1 MATDSIVGGLFG
13 MTPEMYQQT
22 QNQNALKQASE
33 LAQLDPFA
41 LAKTGI
47 GYGANRLA
55 GAIGGALGGQ
65 DPQLQLI
72 SMRNAVMKEINPN
85 DPESIMSGAQRLAP
99 FDPQGANS
107 LATMAREAT
116 LKASQVTKNLREG
129 RAAGI
134 GPEGMRAQREA
145 QLQQALRQ
153 LQSEGVEQTP
163 EVKNTIQLYKD
174 ELSALQ
180 RGGQGGLPTIAKLQ
194 SYRQSLVD
202 QLGENH
208 PKVKEVDQ
216 AIKAETQG
224 KGTVVN
230 VGLSTV
236 DKESNLRKDFTTETK
251 PFTTAINAADKID
264 RLLRSNTS
272 LGDIIAKKQ
281 FAKVAGDNNISNKDV
296 AELANY
302 GDLGQRLAGTL
313 SQFFEGK
320 YTQGQR
326 EEALSLVNQL
336 KGDATSQYSTI
347 QNDYVNRAKAENL
360 PNKTSKF
367 IAPDLPIKAQV
378 ALPPEGTKL
387 RNKKTNKIEI
397 VRGGKLVPAE

>member
-1 MATDSIVGGLFG
+1 MAQDSMMANLFG
-13 MTPEMYQQT
+13 VSPEIYQQ
-22 QNQNALKQASE
+22 NQQDLARKQGIE
-33 LAQLDPFA
+33 FAQLDPYERVNAMAYTQGRGLGSTIGNLLGVQDPVMKLMSQRAELGQQFDLSTPQGFKG
-41 LAKTGI
+41 LAKEL
-47 GYGANRLA
+47 LA
-55 GAIGGALGGQ
+55 
-65 DPQLQLI
+65 
-72 SMRNAVMKEINPN
+72 RN
-85 DPESIMSGAQRLAP
+85 
-99 FDPQGANS
+99 DPQGAQIALQKGS
-107 LATMAREAT
+107 ELELRE
-116 LKASQVTKNLREG
+116 SQISKNLRES

-153 LQSEGVEQTP
+153 LKDAEQTP
-163 EVKNTIQLYKD
+163 EVKNAIQLYTD

-180 RGGQGGLPTIAKLQ
+180 RGGQGGLPAIAKLQ
-194 SYRQSLVD
+194 SYRDSLVA
-202 QLGENH
+202 QFGENH

-224 KGTVVN
+224 KGTTVN

-251 PFTTAINAADKID
+251 TITTAISAADKIEK
-264 RLLRSNTS
+264 LLKSNTS

-326 EEALSLVNQL
+326 EEALTLINQL
-336 KGDATSQYSTI
+336 KTDASSQYSTI
-347 QNDYVNRAKAENL
+347 QKDYRNRADAEKL
-360 PNKTSKF
+360 PPKTSQF
-367 IAPDLPIKAQV
+367 IAPDLPIKQQA

-387 RNKKTNKIEI
+387 RNKKTGKIEI

>member
-1 MATDSIVGGLFG
+1 MADSIMAGLFG
-13 MTPEMYQQT
+13 TSEAYQT
-22 QNQNALKQASE
+22 QQSKEALGRAAE
-33 LAQLDPFA
+33 LAQMNPFQSA
-41 LAKTGI
+41 RTGLI
-47 GYGANRLA
+47 FGGNQL
-55 GAIGGALGGQ
+55 GGLIGGALGGQ

-72 SMRNAVMKEINPN
+72 SQRNSVMREINPN
-85 DPESIMSGAQRLAP
+85 DPESIMAGAQKLAQ
-99 FDPQGANS
+99 FDPQGATA
-107 LATMAREAT
+107 LATMAREAEVK
-116 LKASQVTKNLREG
+116 LSQVAKNMRESH
-129 RAAGI
+129 AAGV

-153 LQSEGVEQTP
+153 LKVAPQSP
-163 EVKNTIQLYKD
+163 EVKNAIQLYTD

-180 RGGQGGLPTIAKLQ
+180 RGGQGGLPAIAKLQ
-194 SYRQSLVD
+194 SYRDALVS
-202 QLGENH
+202 QFGENH

-224 KGTVVN
+224 KGTTVN

-251 PFTTAINAADKID
+251 PITTAISAADKIEK
-264 RLLRSNTS
+264 LLKSNSS

-326 EEALSLVNQL
+326 EEALTLIGQL
-336 KGDATSQYSTI
+336 KNDASSQYSTI
-347 QNDYVNRAKAENL
+347 QKEYRNRADAEKL
-360 PNKTSKF
+360 PAKTSQF
-367 IAPDLPIKAQV
+367 IAPDLPIKAQ
-378 ALPPEGTKL
+378 ASLPPEGTKL
-387 RNKKTNKIEI
+387 RNKKTGKIEI

>member
-1 MATDSIVGGLFG
+1 MAQDSMMANLFG
-13 MTPEMYQQT
+13 VSPEIYQQ
-22 QNQNALKQASE
+22 NQQDLARRQGIE
-33 LAQLDPFA
+33 FAQLDPYERVNA
-41 LAKTGI
+41 MAYTQGRQAGNVVGGLLGVQDPTMKLLSQRVELGQKYDLTTPQGYKSLAKEL
-47 GYGANRLA
+47 LA
-55 GAIGGALGGQ
+55 K
-65 DPQLQLI
+65 
-72 SMRNAVMKEINPN
+72 N
-85 DPESIMSGAQRLAP
+85 
-99 FDPQGANS
+99 DPQGAQIA
-107 LATMAREAT
+107 LQRATEQE
-116 LKASQVTKNLREG
+116 LKESQITKNLREG
-129 RAAGI
+129 RAASV

-153 LQSEGVEQTP
+153 LKDAEKTP
-163 EVKNTIQLYKD
+163 EVINAIQLYTD

-180 RGGQGGLPTIAKLQ
+180 RGGQGGLPAIAKLQ
-194 SYRQSLVD
+194 SYRQSLVE

-216 AIKAETQG
+216 AIKAEIQG
-224 KGTVVN
+224 KGTTVN

-236 DKESNLRKDFTTETK
+236 DKESNLRKDFTLETK
-251 PFTTAINAADKID
+251 PLTTAISSADKIEK
-264 RLLRSNTS
+264 LLKSNTS

-326 EEALSLVNQL
+326 EEALTLVNQL
-336 KGDATSQYSTI
+336 KGDAANQYSTI
-347 QNDYVNRAKAENL
+347 QKDYRNRAVAENL
-360 PNKTSKF
+360 PEKTSQF
-367 IAPDLPIKAQV
+367 IAPDLPIKQSIQ
-378 ALPPEGTKL
+378 LPPEGTKL
-387 RNKKTNKIEI
+387 RNKKTGKIEI

>member
-1 MATDSIVGGLFG
+1 MADSIVGGLFG
-13 MTPEMYQQT
+13 MTPEMYQQE
-22 QNQNALKQASE
+22 QNQQALGQAAK
-33 LAQLDPFA
+33 LAQMSPFE

-72 SMRNAVMKEINPN
+72 SARNAVMREANPN
-85 DPESIMSGAQRLAP
+85 DPESLMAAAQKLAP
-99 FDPQGANS
+99 FDPQGAS
-107 LATMAREAT
+107 LVANAAREAQVK
-116 LKASQVTKNLREG
+116 LSQVTKNLRES
-129 RAAGI
+129 RAAGV

-153 LQSEGVEQTP
+153 LKDAEKTP
-163 EVKNTIQLYKD
+163 EVQNAIQLYTD

-180 RGGQGGLPTIAKLQ
+180 RGDQGGLPTIAKLQ

-224 KGTVVN
+224 KGTTVN

-236 DKESNLRKDFTTETK
+236 DKESNLRNNFTAETK
-251 PFTTAINAADKID
+251 PLTTAILAADKIE
-264 RLLRSNTS
+264 RLLKSNSS

-281 FAKVAGDNNISNKDV
+281 FNKVAGDNNISNKDV
-296 AELANY
+296 TELANY

-326 EEALSLVNQL
+326 EEALSLVSQL
-336 KGDATSQYSTI
+336 KGDATEKYSVI
-347 QNDYVNRAKAENL
+347 QKDYKGRADAEKL
-360 PNKTSKF
+360 PEKTSKF
-367 IAPDLPIKAQV
+367 IAPDLPIKQQA

-387 RNKKTNKIEI
+387 RNKKTGKIEI

>member
-1 MATDSIVGGLFG
+1 MAQDIVGGLFG
-13 MTPEMYQQT
+13 ITPEMYQQNVGENIL
-22 QNQNALKQASE
+22 QQGVQMGQ
-33 LAQLDPFA
+33 LAPDAF
-41 LAKTGI
+41 GR
-47 GYGANRLA
+47 ANVYA
-55 GAIGGALGGQ
+55 GAAQIGRGISGVMGAQ
-65 DPQLQLI
+65 DPQLRLI
-72 SMRNAVMKEINPN
+72 SARNAVLREVDPT
-85 DPESIMSGAQRLAP
+85 DPESIMAGAQKLAQV
-99 FDPQGANS
+99 DPEGANK
-107 LATMAREAT
+107 LAILAREAT

-129 RAAGI
+129 RAAGV

-153 LQSEGVEQTP
+153 LNAAPQSP
-163 EVKNTIQLYKD
+163 EVQNAIQLYTD

-202 QLGENH
+202 QLGADD
-208 PKVKEVDQ
+208 PKVKEVEQ
-216 AIKAETQG
+216 AIKAEIQG
-224 KGTVVN
+224 KGTTVN

-236 DKESNLRKDFTTETK
+236 DKEANLRKDFTNETK
-251 PFTTAINAADKID
+251 PLTTALSAADKIEK
-264 RLLRSNTS
+264 LLRTNTS

-281 FAKVAGDNNISNKDV
+281 FNKVAGDNNISNKDV

-336 KGDATSQYSTI
+336 KGDASNQYSTI
-347 QNDYVNRAKAENL
+347 QKQYRTRVDAEKL
-360 PNKTSKF
+360 PPKTAEF
-367 IAPDLPIKAQV
+367 VAPDLAIKTQT

-387 RNKKTNKIEI
+387 RNKKTGTIEI

>member
-13 MTPEMYQQT
+13 MTPEMYQQQ

-55 GAIGGALGGQ
+55 GAVGSMLGGQ

-72 SMRNAVMKEINPN
+72 SMRNTVMKEINPN
-85 DPESIMSGAQRLAP
+85 DPESIMSGAQKLAQ
-99 FDPQGANS
+99 FDPQGANA
-107 LATMAREAT
+107 LATMAREAQVK
-116 LKASQVTKNLREG
+116 LSQVTKNLREG
-129 RAAGI
+129 RAAGV

-145 QLQQALRQ
+145 QLQQSLRQ
-153 LQSEGVEQTP
+153 LKEAEQTP
-163 EVKNTIQLYKD
+163 EIKNAIQLFTD
-174 ELSALQ
+174 ELTALQ
-180 RGGQGGLPTIAKLQ
+180 RGGQGGQPAIAKLQ
-194 SYRQSLVD
+194 AYRDSLIE
-202 QLGENH
+202 QLGANH
-208 PKVKEVDQ
+208 PKVQEVNQ

-224 KGTVVN
+224 KGTTVN

-360 PNKTSKF
+360 PDKTSKF
-367 IAPDLPIKAQV
+367 IAPDLPIKAQA

>member
-1 MATDSIVGGLFG
+1 
-13 MTPEMYQQT
+13 
-22 QNQNALKQASE
+22 
-33 LAQLDPFA
+33 
-41 LAKTGI
+41 
-47 GYGANRLA
+47 
-55 GAIGGALGGQ
+55 
-65 DPQLQLI
+65 
-72 SMRNAVMKEINPN
+72 MKEINPN
-85 DPESIMSGAQRLAP
+85 DPESIMSGAQKLAQ
-99 FDPQGANS
+99 FDPQGATA
-107 LATMAREAT
+107 LATMAREAQVK
-116 LKASQVTKNLREG
+116 LSQVTKNLREG
-129 RAAGI
+129 RAAGV

-145 QLQQALRQ
+145 QLQQSLRQ
-153 LQSEGVEQTP
+153 LKDAEQTP
-163 EVKNTIQLYKD
+163 EVKNAIQLFTD
-174 ELSALQ
+174 ELTALQ

-216 AIKAETQG
+216 TIKAETQG

-236 DKESNLRKDFTTETK
+236 DKESNLRKDFVTETK

-326 EEALSLVNQL
+326 EEALSLANQL

-360 PNKTSKF
+360 PDKTSKF
-367 IAPDLPIKAQV
+367 IAPDLPIKAQA

>member
-1 MATDSIVGGLFG
+1 MADSIVGGLFG
-13 MTPEMYQQT
+13 ITPEMYQQSKAE
-22 QNQNALKQASE
+22 QG
-33 LAQLDPFA
+33 LAQGEQL
-41 LAKTGI
+41 
-47 GYGANRLA
+47 GAMSPDAFGRSMLYA
-55 GAIGGALGGQ
+55 GGAQLGRGIGGALGAV

-72 SMRNAVMKEINPN
+72 SMRNTVMKEINPN
-85 DPESIMSGAQRLAP
+85 DPESIMSGAQKLAQ
-99 FDPQGANS
+99 FDPQGANA
-107 LATMAREAT
+107 LATMAREAQVK
-116 LKASQVTKNLREG
+116 LSQVTKNLREG
-129 RAAGI
+129 RAAGV

-145 QLQQALRQ
+145 QLQQSLRQ
-153 LQSEGVEQTP
+153 LKEAEQTP
-163 EVKNTIQLYKD
+163 EIKNAIQLFTD
-174 ELSALQ
+174 ELTALQ

-236 DKESNLRKDFTTETK
+236 DKESNLRKDFVTETK

-326 EEALSLVNQL
+326 EEALSLANQL

-360 PNKTSKF
+360 PDKTSKF
-367 IAPDLPIKAQV
+367 IAPDLPIKAQA

>member
-1 MATDSIVGGLFG
+1 MADSILGGLFG
-13 MTPEMYQQT
+13 ITPEAYQAQ
-22 QNQNALKQASE
+22 QNKEALAQSSQ
-33 LAQLDPFA
+33 LGQLDPFS
-41 LAKTGI
+41 LARTGLIYGGRQI
-47 GYGANRLA
+47 G
-55 GAIGGALGGQ
+55 GAIAGALGGG

-72 SMRNAVMKEINPN
+72 SARNAVMREVDPNNPQ
-85 DPESIMSGAQRLAP
+85 SIMAGAQKLAQ
-99 FDPQGANS
+99 FDPQGANA
-107 LATMAREAT
+107 LATMAREAEV
-116 LKASQVTKNLREG
+116 KMSQVVKNMREG
-129 RAAGI
+129 RAAGV

-153 LQSEGVEQTP
+153 LKTAEQSP
-163 EVKNTIQLYKD
+163 EVQNAIQLYTD

-180 RGGQGGLPTIAKLQ
+180 RGGQGGLPAIAKLQ
-194 SYRQSLVD
+194 SYKDTLVD
-202 QLGENH
+202 QLGPDH
-208 PKVKEVDQ
+208 PKVKEVEQ

-224 KGTVVN
+224 KGTTVN

-236 DKESNLRKDFTTETK
+236 DKEANLRKDFTNETK
-251 PFTTAINAADKID
+251 PLTTALSAADKIEK
-264 RLLRSNTS
+264 LLRTNTS

-281 FAKVAGDNNISNKDV
+281 FNKVAGDNNISNKDV

-336 KGDATSQYSTI
+336 KGDASSQYSTI
-347 QNDYVNRAKAENL
+347 QKQYRTRVDAEKL
-360 PNKTSKF
+360 PPKTAEF
-367 IAPDLPIKAQV
+367 VAPDLAIKTQT

>member
-1 MATDSIVGGLFG
+1 MADSIVAGLFG
-13 MTPEMYQQT
+13 TPEAYQT
-22 QNQNALKQASE
+22 EQNKQA
-33 LAQLDPFA
+33 LAQAVQLGQLDPFSSA
-41 LAKTGI
+41 RTSLI
-47 GYGANRLA
+47 YGGRQLA
-55 GAIGGALGGQ
+55 GALGAQ
-65 DPQLQLI
+65 DPMLQLI
-72 SMRNAVMKEINPN
+72 SQRNAVMREVNPN
-85 DPESIMSGAQRLAP
+85 DPESIMAGAQKLAQ
-99 FDPQGANS
+99 FDPQGATA
-107 LATMAREAT
+107 LATMAREAEVK
-116 LKASQVTKNLREG
+116 LSQVVKNMREG
-129 RAAGI
+129 RAAGV

-153 LQSEGVEQTP
+153 LRAAPQSP
-163 EVKNTIQLYKD
+163 EVQNAIQLYTD

-180 RGGQGGLPTIAKLQ
+180 RGGQGGLPAIAKLQ

-216 AIKAETQG
+216 AIKAEIQG
-224 KGTVVN
+224 KGTTVN

-251 PFTTAINAADKID
+251 TLTTAILAAEKIEK
-264 RLLRSNTS
+264 LLKTNSS

-336 KGDATSQYSTI
+336 KGDATDKYSVI
-347 QNDYVNRAKAENL
+347 QKDYKDRAVAENL
-360 PNKTSKF
+360 PEKTSKF
-367 IAPDLPIKAQV
+367 IAPDLPIKTQIS
-378 ALPPEGTKL
+378 LPPEGTKL
-387 RNKKTNKIEI
+387 RNKKTGKIEI

>member
-13 MTPEMYQQT
+13 MTPESYQDTRQLLE
-22 QNQNALKQASE
+22 QRQALAQ
-33 LAQLDPFA
+33 AQLDPYEA
-41 LAKTGI
+41 VNYMA
-47 GYGANRLA
+47 ARA
-55 GAIGGALGGQ
+55 GQQLGRGIGGALGAE
-65 DPQLQLI
+65 DPQLRLI
-72 SMRNAVMKEINPN
+72 SARNAVMREVNPN
-85 DPESIMSGAQRLAP
+85 DPESIMAGAQKLAP
-99 FDPQGANS
+99 FDPQGATA
-107 LATMAREAT
+107 LATMAREAEVRI
-116 LKASQVTKNLREG
+116 SQVVKNMREG
-129 RAAGI
+129 RAAGV

-153 LQSEGVEQTP
+153 LKDAEQTP
-163 EVKNTIQLYKD
+163 EVKNAIQLYTD

-180 RGGQGGLPTIAKLQ
+180 RGGQGSLPEIAKLQ
-194 SYRQSLVD
+194 TYRQSLVD
-202 QLGENH
+202 QFGENH
-208 PKVKEVDQ
+208 PKIKQVDR
-216 AIKAETQG
+216 AIESAIQG
-224 KGTVVN
+224 KGTTVN

-236 DKESNLRKDFTTETK
+236 DKESNLRKDFTLETK
-251 PFTTAINAADKID
+251 PLTTAISSADKIEK
-264 RLLRSNTS
+264 LLKSNTS

-336 KGDATSQYSTI
+336 KGDAANQYSTI
-347 QNDYVNRAKAENL
+347 QKDYRNRAEAENL
-360 PNKTSKF
+360 PEKTSKF
-367 IAPDLPIKAQV
+367 IAPDLPIKQSIQ
-378 ALPPEGTKL
+378 LPPEGTKL
-387 RNKKTNKIEI
+387 RNKKTGKIEI

>member
-1 MATDSIVGGLFG
+1 MEQNIVGGLFG
-13 MTPEMYQQT
+13 LTPEMYQQ
-22 QNQNALKQASE
+22 N
-33 LAQLDPFA
+33 LAQQELQQ
-41 LAKTGI
+41 GI
-47 GYGANRLA
+47 NLSSLSAGQAGNAMLYAGGAQLGR
-55 GAIGGALGGQ
+55 GIGGALGGQ

-72 SMRNAVMKEINPN
+72 SARNAVLREVDPT
-85 DPESIMSGAQRLAP
+85 DPESLMNGARRLAQ
-99 FDPQGANS
+99 FDPQGATS
-107 LATMAREAT
+107 LATMAREAQVK
-116 LKASQVTKNLREG
+116 LSQVVRNTREG

-145 QLQQALRQ
+145 QLQQTLRQ

-163 EVKNTIQLYKD
+163 EVKNSIQLYKD

-180 RGGQGGLPTIAKLQ
+180 RGGQGGLPAIAKLQ
-194 SYRQSLVD
+194 SYKDTLVE
-202 QLGENH
+202 QLGADH
-208 PKVKEVDQ
+208 PKVKEVEQ

-224 KGTVVN
+224 KGTTVN

-236 DKESNLRKDFTTETK
+236 DKEANLRKDFTNETK
-251 PFTTAINAADKID
+251 PLTTALSAADKIEK
-264 RLLRSNTS
+264 LLRTNTS

-281 FAKVAGDNNISNKDV
+281 FNKVAGDNNISNKDV

-336 KGDATSQYSTI
+336 KSDASNQYSTI
-347 QNDYVNRAKAENL
+347 QKQYRTRVDAEKL
-360 PNKTSKF
+360 PPKTAEF
-367 IAPDLPIKAQV
+367 VAPDLAIKTQT
-378 ALPPEGTKL
+378 ALPSEGTKL
-387 RNKKTNKIEI
+387 RNKKTGKIEI

>member
-1 MATDSIVGGLFG
+1 MAQDSMMANLFG
-13 MTPEMYQQT
+13 VSPEIYQQ
-22 QNQNALKQASE
+22 NQQDLARKQGME
-33 LAQLDPFA
+33 FAQLDPYERVNAMAYTQGRQAGNVVGGMLGVQDPVMRLMSQRAELGQQFDLSTPQGFKSLA
-41 LAKTGI
+41 RELLAK
-47 GYGANRLA
+47 N
-55 GAIGGALGGQ
+55 
-65 DPQLQLI
+65 
-72 SMRNAVMKEINPN
+72 
-85 DPESIMSGAQRLAP
+85 
-99 FDPQGANS
+99 DPQGAQIAIQKGS
-107 LATMAREAT
+107 ELELRE
-116 LKASQVTKNLREG
+116 SQIAKNLRES

-145 QLQQALRQ
+145 QLQQSLRQ
-153 LQSEGVEQTP
+153 LKEAEQTP
-163 EVKNTIQLYKD
+163 EVKNAIQLFTD

-180 RGGQGGLPTIAKLQ
+180 RGGQGGLPAIAKLQ
-194 SYRQSLVD
+194 SYKDTLVD
-202 QLGENH
+202 QLGPDH
-208 PKVKEVDQ
+208 PKVKEVEQ

-224 KGTVVN
+224 KGTTVN

-236 DKESNLRKDFTTETK
+236 DKEANLRKDFTNETK
-251 PFTTAINAADKID
+251 PLTTALSAADKIEK
-264 RLLRSNTS
+264 LLRTNTS

-281 FAKVAGDNNISNKDV
+281 FNKVAGDNNISNKDV

-336 KGDATSQYSTI
+336 KGDASNQYSTI
-347 QNDYVNRAKAENL
+347 QKQYRTRVDAEKL
-360 PNKTSKF
+360 PPKTAEF
-367 IAPDLPIKAQV
+367 VAPDLAIKTQT

>member
-1 MATDSIVGGLFG
+1 MADSIVGGLFG
-13 MTPEMYQQT
+13 MTPQSYQAQ
-22 QNQNALKQASE
+22 QNQQALAQSVE
-33 LAQLDPFA
+33 LGQLDPFA
-41 LAKTGI
+41 LARTGLIYGGRQI
-47 GYGANRLA
+47 G
-55 GAIGGALGGQ
+55 GAIAGALGGQ

-72 SMRNAVMKEINPN
+72 SARNAVMREINPN
-85 DPESIMSGAQRLAP
+85 DPESIMSGAQKLAQ
-99 FDPQGANS
+99 FDPQGATA
-107 LATMAREAT
+107 LATMAREAEVK
-116 LKASQVTKNLREG
+116 LSQVAKNMREG
-129 RAAGI
+129 RAAGV

-153 LQSEGVEQTP
+153 LKAAPQSP
-163 EVKNTIQLYKD
+163 EVQNAIQLYTD

-360 PNKTSKF
+360 PDKTSKF
-367 IAPDLPIKAQV
+367 IAPDLPIKAQA

>member
-1 MATDSIVGGLFG
+1 MAQDSMMANLFG
-13 MTPEMYQQT
+13 ISPEIYQQ
-22 QNQNALKQASE
+22 NQQEAGRKQGIE
-33 LAQLDPFA
+33 FAQLDPYERVNAMAYTQGRGLGGTIGGLLGTQDPVMRLMSQRAELGQQFDLSTPQGFKSLA
-41 LAKTGI
+41 RELLAK
-47 GYGANRLA
+47 N
-55 GAIGGALGGQ
+55 
-65 DPQLQLI
+65 
-72 SMRNAVMKEINPN
+72 
-85 DPESIMSGAQRLAP
+85 
-99 FDPQGANS
+99 DPQGAQIALQKGS
-107 LATMAREAT
+107 ELELRE
-116 LKASQVTKNLREG
+116 SQITKNLREG

-145 QLQQALRQ
+145 KLQQSLRQ
-153 LQSEGVEQTP
+153 LKEAEQTP
-163 EVKNTIQLYKD
+163 EVKNAIQLFTD

-180 RGGQGGLPTIAKLQ
+180 RGGQGSLPTIAKLQ

-224 KGTVVN
+224 KGTTVN

-236 DKESNLRKDFTTETK
+236 DKESNLRNNFTAETK
-251 PFTTAINAADKID
+251 PLTTAILAADKIEK
-264 RLLRSNTS
+264 LLKSNSS

-336 KGDATSQYSTI
+336 KGDATDKYSVI
-347 QNDYVNRAKAENL
+347 QQDYKGRADAEKL
-360 PNKTSKF
+360 PAKTSKF
-367 IAPDLPIKAQV
+367 IAPDLPIKAQ
-378 ALPPEGTKL
+378 ASLPPEGTKL
-387 RNKKTNKIEI
+387 RNKKTGKIEI

>member
-1 MATDSIVGGLFG
+1 MADSIVGGLFG
-13 MTPEMYQQT
+13 MTPQSYQAQ
-22 QNQNALKQASE
+22 QNQQALAQSVE
-33 LAQLDPFA
+33 LGQLDPFA
-41 LAKTGI
+41 LARTGLIYGGRQI
-47 GYGANRLA
+47 G
-55 GAIGGALGGQ
+55 GAIAGALGGQ

-72 SMRNAVMKEINPN
+72 SARNAVMREINPN
-85 DPESIMSGAQRLAP
+85 DPESIMSGAQKLAQ
-99 FDPQGANS
+99 FDPQGATA
-107 LATMAREAT
+107 LATMAREAEVK
-116 LKASQVTKNLREG
+116 LSQVAKNMREG
-129 RAAGI
+129 RAAGV

-153 LQSEGVEQTP
+153 LKAAPQSP
-163 EVKNTIQLYKD
+163 EVQNAIQLYTD

-360 PNKTSKF
+360 PDKTSKF
-367 IAPDLPIKAQV
+367 IAPDLPMKAQA

>member
-1 MATDSIVGGLFG
+1 MATDIVGGLFG
-13 MTPEMYQQT
+13 ITPQSYERQLSEQ
-22 QNQNALKQASE
+22 E
-33 LAQLDPFA
+33 LAQGEQL
-41 LAKTGI
+41 
-47 GYGANRLA
+47 GAMSPDAFGRSMLYA
-55 GAIGGALGGQ
+55 GGAQLGRGIGGALGGQ

-72 SMRNAVMKEINPN
+72 SARNAVMREVDPNNPQ
-85 DPESIMSGAQRLAP
+85 SIMAGAQKLAQ
-99 FDPQGANS
+99 FDPQGANA
-107 LATMAREAT
+107 LATMAREAEV
-116 LKASQVTKNLREG
+116 KMSQVVKNMREG
-129 RAAGI
+129 RAAGV

-153 LQSEGVEQTP
+153 LKDAEKTP
-163 EVKNTIQLYKD
+163 EVQNAIQLYTD

-180 RGGQGGLPTIAKLQ
+180 RGGQGGLPAIAKLQ
-194 SYRQSLVD
+194 SYKDTLVD
-202 QLGENH
+202 QLGPDH
-208 PKVKEVDQ
+208 PKVKEVEQ

-224 KGTVVN
+224 KGTTVN

-236 DKESNLRKDFTTETK
+236 DKEANLRKDFTNETK
-251 PFTTAINAADKID
+251 PLTTALSAADKIEK
-264 RLLRSNTS
+264 LLRTNTS

-281 FAKVAGDNNISNKDV
+281 FNKVAGDNNISNKDV

-336 KGDATSQYSTI
+336 KGDASNQYSTI
-347 QNDYVNRAKAENL
+347 QKQYRTRVDAEKL
-360 PNKTSKF
+360 PPKTAEF
-367 IAPDLPIKAQV
+367 VAPDLAIKTQT